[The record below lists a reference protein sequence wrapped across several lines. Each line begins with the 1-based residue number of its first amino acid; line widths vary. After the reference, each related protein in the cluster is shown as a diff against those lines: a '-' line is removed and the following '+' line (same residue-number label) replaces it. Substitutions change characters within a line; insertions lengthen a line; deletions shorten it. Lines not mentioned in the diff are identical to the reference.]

1 MDFRPSGF
9 SRAFNM
15 PSLGKRDS
23 LSDPNA
29 WQNDELGTGITKCGK
44 VDKDEVSSDE
54 GLVGVMIHPCWEQ

>member
-1 MDFRPSGF
+1 
-9 SRAFNM
+9 M

-54 GLVGVMIHPCWEQ
+54 GLVGVMIQPCREQ